1 MDNQSM
7 WESRYR
13 DEAGHNPDGVRPH
26 PIVLEQA
33 QAVLKR
39 NRQEGALSEPM
50 HAADLGSGSGR
61 HALALA
67 ELGLAVTAVDFAP
80 SAHDLLQ
87 REAVAQGI
95 SDRINPVVAD
105 VSSWRPTDREVFD
118 IVVAIYLHIDLSVL
132 LDSAGLLAPGGRLVW
147 VAHAPDSPHGPPLA
161 VLRDSLDDFR
171 AKLALLDQS
180 QFRCLQLEERQL
192 SSEFIDIVAIVERL
206 PVDHAPTS
214 N

>member
-1 MDNQSM
+1 
-7 WESRYR
+7 RYR
-13 DEAGHNPDGVRPH
+13 DEAGHNPVGVRPH
-26 PIVLEQA
+26 PIALVQA

-39 NRQEGALSEPM
+39 NRQGGALSEPM
-50 HAADLGSGSGR
+50 HAADLGYGSGR

-147 VAHAPDSPHGPPLA
+147 VAHAPDSPHGPPPA
-161 VLRDSLDDFR
+161 VLRDSLADFR
-171 AKLALLDQS
+171 
-180 QFRCLQLEERQL
+180 
-192 SSEFIDIVAIVERL
+192 
-206 PVDHAPTS
+206 
-214 N
+214 